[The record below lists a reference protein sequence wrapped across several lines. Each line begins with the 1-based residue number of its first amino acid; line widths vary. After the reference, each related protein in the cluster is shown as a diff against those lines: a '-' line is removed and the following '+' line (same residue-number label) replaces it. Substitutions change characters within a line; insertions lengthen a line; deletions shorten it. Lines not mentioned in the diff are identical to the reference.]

1 MSHTGTF
8 SSASLS
14 SARCERHNVTVTGS
28 NGPLL
33 VLLHGFGTDQTV
45 WRKVLPN
52 LEPHFQILRMDMA
65 GAGPKGPTNFD
76 PSRYDHIESHA
87 DDLLLVLDELGVDQC
102 TFVGASVGSMVGFL
116 ASLERPK
123 LFQKLITIGAS
134 PRYLNDGAYIGGF
147 EQEHLDQIYAAMNR
161 DYQGWVSG
169 FAPLAV
175 RGLPDSTPV
184 KEFSES
190 LFALRPD
197 IALSSARTI
206 FQSDFRRQLPFL
218 EPPVVLLQTQNDIA
232 VPDQVGKYLKS
243 HIRTATLEV
252 LSAEGHFPH
261 LAAPEVVSQ
270 SLLRHLH

>member
-1 MSHTGTF
+1 M
-8 SSASLS
+8 SLS
-14 SARCERHNVTVTGS
+14 GTNGASFISARCERHNVTITGS

-45 WRKVLPN
+45 WRKVMPS
-52 LEPHFQILRMDMA
+52 LESNFQILRMDMA
-65 GAGPKGPTNFD
+65 GAGPNGAANFD

-87 DDLLLVLDELGVDQC
+87 DDLLLVLDDLGVEQC
-102 TFVGASVGSMVGFL
+102 TFIGASVGSMVGCL

-123 LFQKLITIGAS
+123 LFHKLITIGAS

-147 EQEHLDQIYAAMNR
+147 EQEDLDQMYAAMNR
-161 DYQGWVSG
+161 DYHGWISG

-175 RGLPDSTPV
+175 RGLPDSAPV

-197 IALSSARTI
+197 IALSVARAI
-206 FQSDFRRQLPFL
+206 FQSDFRRQMPFIQ
-218 EPPVVLLQTQNDIA
+218 PPVVLLQMQNDIA
-232 VPDQVGKYLKS
+232 VPEQVGEYLKS

-252 LSAEGHFPH
+252 LPAEGHFPH
-261 LAAPEVVSQ
+261 LAAPEVVSD
-270 SLLRHLH
+270 SLLRHLY